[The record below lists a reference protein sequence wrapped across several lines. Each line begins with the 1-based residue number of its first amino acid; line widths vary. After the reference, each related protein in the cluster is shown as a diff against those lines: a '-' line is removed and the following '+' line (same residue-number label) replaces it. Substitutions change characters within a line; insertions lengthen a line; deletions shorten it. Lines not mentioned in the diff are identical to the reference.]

1 VIYLL
6 DANTLIEAKNRH
18 YGMDFCPAF
27 WDFIELEATKTTLA
41 SIDMVYDEL
50 KEYGDDLSQWV
61 KDRKKL
67 IYNISSANLDIQKK
81 FMKIAD
87 FVNKHPV
94 YSQSEKDRF
103 LSGADPWLI
112 ACASVMECVIVT
124 HEVIVPAN
132 SKKVKIPNIAQ
143 NFEVSWI
150 SPFDM
155 IRKLGGKFV
164 L

>member
-18 YGMDFCPAF
+18 YGMDFCPAY
-27 WDFIELEATKTTLA
+27 WDFIELEANNTTLA

-61 KDRKKL
+61 KDRKDL
-67 IYNISSANLDIQKK
+67 IYNISSENPDIQKK
-81 FMKIAD
+81 FAKIAD
-87 FVNKHPV
+87 FVSNHPV

-112 ACASVMECVIVT
+112 AAASVMEYVIVT
-124 HEVIVPAN
+124 HEVIVPPN

-143 NFEVSWI
+143 NFEVTWI
-150 SPFDM
+150 SPFEM
-155 IRKLGGKFV
+155 IRKLGGKFI

>member
-1 VIYLL
+1 MIYLL

-27 WDFIELEATKTTLA
+27 WDFIEKEATNTTLA

-50 KEYGDDLSQWV
+50 KEYGDDLSQWA
-61 KDRKKL
+61 KDRKDL

-81 FMKIAD
+81 FMDVAD
-87 FVNKHPV
+87 FVNNHLG

-112 ACASVMECVIVT
+112 ASASVMECIIVT
-124 HEVIVPAN
+124 HEVIVPPN

-143 NFEVSWI
+143 NFEVSWV
-150 SPFDM
+150 SPFEM
-155 IRKLGGKFV
+155 IRKLDGKFV